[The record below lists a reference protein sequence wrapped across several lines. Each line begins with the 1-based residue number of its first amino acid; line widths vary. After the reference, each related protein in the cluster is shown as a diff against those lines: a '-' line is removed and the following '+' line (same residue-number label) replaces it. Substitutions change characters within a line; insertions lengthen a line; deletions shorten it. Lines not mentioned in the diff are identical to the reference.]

1 MATEDY
7 VSGFDHACLFPYY
20 GVPVLHYKD
29 IFDSYK
35 TLIFKLQF
43 MYDRSIQKQERL
55 RLTILYLTHVDPERI
70 ESVKRIYIKLSNSEM
85 MMFENKNDSVD
96 SMLINSQSLEY
107 HARSLKFTNP
117 GYFFSEHGYTNVVTW
132 RTFHL
137 QHILPVVALV
147 AVAGVYMWRRQI

>member
-7 VSGFDHACLFPYY
+7 VSGFNHACLFPYY
-20 GVPVLHYKD
+20 GVPVLYHKD

-107 HARSLKFTNP
+107 HARSLKFTTP
-117 GYFFSEHGYTNVVTW
+117 GYFFSEHGYTNVVTG
-132 RTFHL
+132 RTFHF
-137 QHILPVVALV
+137 QRILPVVALV
-147 AVAGVYMWRRQI
+147 AVAGVYMWRRRI